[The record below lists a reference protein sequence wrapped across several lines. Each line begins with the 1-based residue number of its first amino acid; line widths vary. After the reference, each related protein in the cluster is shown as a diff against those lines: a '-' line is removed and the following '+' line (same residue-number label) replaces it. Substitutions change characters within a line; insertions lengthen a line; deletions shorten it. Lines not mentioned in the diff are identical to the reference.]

1 MAEGARLESVYTFT
15 RIEGSNPSLTARIQ
29 KRPNR
34 FDLGLFYWLNILL
47 FQLSST
53 AQLSNEPIRFWIFFL
68 QQLQTQYRFPQ
79 GYQQD
84 LHVLF
89 LSLW

>member
-1 MAEGARLESVYTFT
+1 MYTFT
-15 RIEGSNPSLTARIQ
+15 RIEGSNPSHRQ
-29 KRPNR
+29 NSKRPNR
-34 FDLGLFYWLNILL
+34 FDLGLLLLNILL

-53 AQLSNEPIRFWIFFL
+53 AQLSNEPIRFWIFL